1 MFLLAALALFAA
13 CKRTPD
19 EVQIRNAIDTMVR
32 AVETRDNRAFLAHV
46 SEGYRDHEGRDRN
59 GLRQMLLA
67 NFMQN
72 QNIRIFV
79 TGTTVTLRD
88 GRAEVQLNA
97 QLTSG
102 EQLIADRRFGS
113 YRVRSLWQRQDGD
126 WRLYH
131 AEWEPLPAA
140 P

>member
-102 EQLIADRRFGS
+102 EQLVADRRFGS